1 MEGGKDS
8 FGKLVGAFSP
18 LLVSHYE
25 LMDSARDMEFLSAT
39 DLWISIYNT
48 NNTEYYWAQNIQ
60 LSDS

>member
-8 FGKLVGAFSP
+8 FGKLVGAFPP

-39 DLWISIYNT
+39 GSVDIY
-48 NNTEYYWAQNIQ
+48 I
-60 LSDS
+60 

>member
-8 FGKLVGAFSP
+8 FGKLVGAFSS

-39 DLWISIYNT
+39 GSVDIY
-48 NNTEYYWAQNIQ
+48 I
-60 LSDS
+60 